1 MTTTEGTLLC
11 PVSGHPID
19 TKGNKP
25 KAFAGLLNGARAK
38 SIVNGLLMPET
49 HPAHLIAKDRLY
61 NSSIGDARGW
71 HDPAAAWAVVALC
84 KERGIKKVRNP
95 APLFLE
101 VQMEASM
108 AGPPESDLLY
118 PLDLVY
124 LRAGIRAPSVEVVQ
138 PDDIPLP
145 YRALLVHDVDMTLTL
160 ERHFG
165 GRVALRP
172 LSTFIDGGSYFRR
185 VLLVQEYAGQP
196 VEMGA
201 IRMRLDA
208 FPDEIRRRILENEAP
223 LGRILRDGRFEYES
237 RVQAFLAVTPNPEM
251 MGVFWMREPRVLYGR
266 RTEVLRGGAKI
277 GDIVEVLPLVL
288 R

>member
-11 PVSGHPID
+11 PVTGHPLD
-19 TKGNKP
+19 PRGSKP
-25 KAFAGLLNGARAK
+25 KAFAGLGSDARAK

-49 HPAHLIAKDRLY
+49 HPAHLVAKARLY
-61 NSSIGDARGW
+61 DEKAGW
-71 HDPAAAWAVVALC
+71 HNPDAAWAVVALC
-84 KERGIKKVRNP
+84 KERGIKKVSKP
-95 APLFLE
+95 KPLFRE
-101 VQMEASM
+101 VQMETSM
-108 AGPPESDLLY
+108 AGPPESGLLY